1 MINEEY
7 ELLIYNIVYQ
17 TLLEEYQSSYNV
29 EPISEEYL
37 LEKKSEIEK
46 MASKYFN
53 SKLKEAEKKRQHID
67 QYRRTKELHDNAT
80 DPKDKKRLS
89 REMEN
94 LYKKHGVNDQSKH
107 PEEHVADTVGKGV
120 EAVKKGVK
128 WLGDKMRQ
136 AHQRH
141 QQKNQSRPIGLSSL
155 NKQTT

>member
-1 MINEEY
+1 MTNEEY
-7 ELLIYNIVYQ
+7 ELLVYNIVYQ
-17 TLLEEYQSSYNV
+17 TLLEEYQSHYNV

-46 MASKYFN
+46 MASKYLN
-53 SKLKEAEKKRQHID
+53 SKLKEAEKKRQRID

-107 PEEHVADTVGKGV
+107 PEEHVADAVGKSIN
-120 EAVKKGVK
+120 AVKKGISSVWNK
-128 WLGDKMRQ
+128 IKPKDQGT
-136 AHQRH
+136 
-141 QQKNQSRPIGLSSL
+141 PTGLSQL
-155 NKQTT
+155 RKQTDNN

>member
-1 MINEEY
+1 MTNEEY
-7 ELLIYNIVYQ
+7 ELLVYDIVYQ
-17 TLLEEYQSSYNV
+17 ALLEKYQSYYNV

-46 MASKYFN
+46 MASKYLN
-53 SKLKEAEKKRQHID
+53 SKLKEAEKKRQRID

-107 PEEHVADTVGKGV
+107 PEEHVADAVGKSIN
-120 EAVKKGVK
+120 AVKKGISSVWNK
-128 WLGDKMRQ
+128 IKPKDQGT
-136 AHQRH
+136 
-141 QQKNQSRPIGLSSL
+141 PTGLAQVR
-155 NKQTT
+155 KQTDNN